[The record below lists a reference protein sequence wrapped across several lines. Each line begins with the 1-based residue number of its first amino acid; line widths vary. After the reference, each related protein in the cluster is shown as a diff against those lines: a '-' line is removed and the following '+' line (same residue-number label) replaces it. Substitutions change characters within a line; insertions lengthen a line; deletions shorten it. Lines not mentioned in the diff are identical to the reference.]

1 VVGCCNSG
9 HDIAQSYF
17 ENGYDVTLTQRSG
30 TYVMG
35 SDNGMDVLMKGVY
48 DEDGPALED
57 ADVMFMSN
65 PIAVF
70 KRYQI
75 GAAEEIARRDEDMLT
90 GLVKAGFALDKG
102 PHGSG
107 LLMKYFETGGGYYI
121 DVGASAL
128 IASGDIKVKKI
139 QQIVRVVGN
148 GIEFDQASGSLEADE
163 IVFATGY
170 DNMLTTAKR
179 ILGHDAL
186 KGVDEVWGIDSDSGE
201 IRGMWNEAR
210 PGLGLYFVGGNLA
223 LSRWFSR
230 SLALAIAAREGGL
243 VS

>member
-1 VVGCCNSG
+1 
-9 HDIAQSYF
+9 
-17 ENGYDVTLTQRSG
+17 
-30 TYVMG
+30 
-35 SDNGMDVLMKGVY
+35 
-48 DEDGPALED
+48 
-57 ADVMFMSN
+57 MSS
-65 PIAVF
+65 PIALF

-75 GAAEEIARRDEDMLT
+75 SLTEEIARRDKDMLA
-90 GLVKAGFALDKG
+90 GLSGAGFALDKG
-102 PHGSG
+102 PHDSG
-107 LLMKYFETGGGYYI
+107 LFMKYLETGGGMCPFPRPRRTTAKRGSTGYYI

-139 QQIVRVVGN
+139 QQVVRVVEN
-148 GIEFDQASGSLEADE
+148 GIEFDEASGSLEADE

-170 DNMLTTAKR
+170 NNMLTTAKR
-179 ILGHDAL
+179 ILGADAL
-186 KGVDEVWGIDSDSGE
+186 QGVGEVWGIDSDSGE